1 MKNLLKNAYNL
12 PWKYNDAP
20 HAILDIIRG
29 CNIKCTACYNNA
41 ECKIKSYEEVVEDYK
56 KIVAIRKPSSIA
68 LIGGEP
74 LLNPDLIK
82 IIQFL
87 KQEGLSVELF
97 SNGLLLNENK
107 VRELAQAG
115 VDLVFLHIDV
125 GQKRKDLPV
134 NYTIADINNLRTQ
147 KSKMLYDHNIEVAM
161 SITLKKQDFGKNLDN
176 YLNYFR
182 ETKFINYFLITLYR
196 DITNYGKLEGILN
209 EEVKGDKV
217 WLENSQEPSMQEIM
231 EYFDKCDL
239 EAYTYLTGHYNK
251 DMPRWIC
258 YNYAASYKYDTLK
271 YTQNLKNSNFER
283 LYLKYIKEK
292 TGVYPFFTKQN
303 CIVNSIFILLNAF
316 CGGHF
321 FGNIKYLLKSWDKWK
336 KIKRILIQEPAS
348 VNGDGNLEFCES
360 CPDITVR
367 NGKVV
372 PVCVCD
378 NFD

>member
-1 MKNLLKNAYNL
+1 
-12 PWKYNDAP
+12 
-20 HAILDIIRG
+20 
-29 CNIKCTACYNNA
+29 
-41 ECKIKSYEEVVEDYK
+41 
-56 KIVAIRKPSSIA
+56 
-68 LIGGEP
+68 
-74 LLNPDLIK
+74 
-82 IIQFL
+82 
-87 KQEGLSVELF
+87 
-97 SNGLLLNENK
+97 
-107 VRELAQAG
+107 
-115 VDLVFLHIDV
+115 
-125 GQKRKDLPV
+125 
-134 NYTIADINNLRTQ
+134 
-147 KSKMLYDHNIEVAM
+147 M

-258 YNYAASYKYDTLK
+258 YNYAVSYKYDTLK

-283 LYLKYIKEK
+283 LYLKHIKEK

-348 VNGDGNLEFCES
+348 INSDGNLEFCES
-360 CPDITVR
+360 CPDITIR